1 MVKIYK
7 KWQGEEIENSRAL
20 FSMWFGESWNYFIKK
35 IESATY
41 PVAQV

>member
-7 KWQGEEIENSRAL
+7 KWQGEEIENSRAVFYVVWRILEL
-20 FSMWFGESWNYFIKK
+20 FYKK

-41 PVAQV
+41 SVVPI